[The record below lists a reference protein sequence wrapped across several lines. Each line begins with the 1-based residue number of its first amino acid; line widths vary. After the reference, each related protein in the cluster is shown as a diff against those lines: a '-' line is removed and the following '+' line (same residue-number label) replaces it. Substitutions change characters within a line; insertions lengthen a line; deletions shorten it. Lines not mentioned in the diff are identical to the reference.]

1 MQTKDLMTTSVV
13 KVSPSV
19 SVSEVADLL
28 HSRGF
33 SGVPVVNDDNTVL
46 GVITEREL
54 FSQDAKLYLPA
65 YVKILQDTHFVIGG
79 RRELPYVAAQLT
91 RTKASDIMNQ
101 DMFYARP
108 ETELEELA
116 EAFSKYDQNP
126 IPVTDNNNKLL
137 GIVSRTDLVK
147 LLAPAVPTGHSG
159 RLPAMSHE
167 NLHRRVIDE
176 RLSYVQRDL
185 SSRFAYVARARA
197 NIWLT
202 AAVVL
207 FVVGFVLGVIYV
219 ADPTIFTEK
228 IQDYRTNL
236 QIP

>member
-1 MQTKDLMTTSVV
+1 MQTKDLMTTGVV
-13 KVSPSV
+13 SVSPAT
-19 SVSEVADLL
+19 SVSEVADIL
-28 HSRGF
+28 HTRGF
-33 SGVPVVNDDNTVL
+33 SGLPVVNEDNTVL

-79 RRELPYVAAQLT
+79 RRELPYVASQLT
-91 RTKASDIMNQ
+91 HTKASDIMNQ
-101 DMFYARP
+101 DMYYARP
-108 ETELEELA
+108 DTELEELA
-116 EAFSKYDQNP
+116 EAFSRYDQSP

-137 GIVSRTDLVK
+137 GIISRSDLVK
-147 LLAPAVPTGHSG
+147 LLAPAMPTGHHG
-159 RLPAMSHE
+159 RLPRIEHE

-228 IQDYRTNL
+228 INTYRD
-236 QIP
+236 QIVVP